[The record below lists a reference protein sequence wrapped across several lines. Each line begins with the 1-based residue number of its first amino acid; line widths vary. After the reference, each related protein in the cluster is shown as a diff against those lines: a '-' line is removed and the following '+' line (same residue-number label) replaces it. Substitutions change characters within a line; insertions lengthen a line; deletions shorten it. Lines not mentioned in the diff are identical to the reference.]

1 MKRHNS
7 SFGIFLTV
15 LALFMLAGA
24 CSTQKKLASIQKG
37 DTSFDLSLAKDNYVP
52 TLNNEAVTRDTL
64 KIVEDDGSEILIM
77 KAIKDEDGEMVATD
91 VIDAAVVTARFR
103 NIAERNGKVDLA
115 FQVKVPAAMQDSKWQ
130 LRFYPDMFVLGDSI
144 RLDPVIITG
153 TAYRKA
159 QLKGYQQYEKF
170 LSKIVSDSTKFINIK
185 QLELFLK
192 RNIPQVYAFKTDSTY
207 VSDEVFMSYY
217 GVSEQQ
223 AIDHYTN
230 KFAKNLNDRRK
241 ASRDRK
247 YRKYVK
253 APIVTEGIRLDTVMV
268 SPAGDFIYNYIQ
280 TINTRPK
287 LRKVDIVLSGE
298 IYEQEKVLYTIP
310 RSEPL
315 TFYIS
320 SVSAFTDNT
329 ERYLTKVIERR
340 VEANTACYV
349 EFETG
354 KSEIK
359 TELGNNR
366 QEISRIKRN
375 LNDLMLNKTF
385 ELDSIIVTAYASP
398 EGKASMNHKLSE
410 QRSESISRYFKNYMK
425 DYQDSLER
433 EQGFNVDEQGR
444 IYKRKRTNI
453 QFKSRSKGENWEMLD
468 LLVKA
473 DTTLTEDDKTE
484 YRMASKAADPD
495 LREAQ
500 LQKQPF
506 YKYMRETLYPRLRTV
521 KFNFYLYRAGMV
533 KDTVHTTVIDSTYM
547 TGVMLLKDMDYLA
560 ALNYLQPYKDFNTA
574 VAYTGLGRD
583 RSALEILEPMKRT
596 AQVNYLLAIL
606 YSRLGDAQKA
616 VECYMRSCKQD
627 HSYVYRGNLDPEIS
641 SLIKTYGLN
650 KDPDDLD
657 DDLSF

>member
-1 MKRHNS
+1 MKRNS
-7 SFGIFLTV
+7 RSFSIAIAV

-24 CSTQKKLASIQKG
+24 CSTQKKLARIERGQ
-37 DTSFDLSLAKDNYVP
+37 TTFDLSLAKDGYVP
-52 TLNNEAVTRDTL
+52 TLKNEAVTRDTL
-64 KIVEDDGSEILIM
+64 KIVEDDGKEILIM
-77 KAIKDEDGEMVATD
+77 KAIKDDDGDMVATD

-115 FQVKVPAAMQDSKWQ
+115 FQVRVPAAMQDSKWQ

-207 VSDEVFMSYY
+207 VADEVFMSYY

-241 ASRDRK
+241 ANRDKK

-268 SPAGDFIYNYIQ
+268 SPAGEFIYNYIQ

-287 LRKVDIVLSGE
+287 LRKVDIVLSGD
-298 IYEQEKVLYTIP
+298 IYEQDKVLYRIP

-320 SVSAFTDNT
+320 SVSSFTDNR

-349 EFETG
+349 EFGTG
-354 KSEIK
+354 RTDVNEN
-359 TELGNNR
+359 LGNNR

-375 LNDLMLNKTF
+375 LGDLMLNKTF
-385 ELDSIIVTAYASP
+385 ELDSIIVTASASP
-398 EGKASMNHKLSE
+398 EGNVKMNHRLSE
-410 QRSESISRYFKNYMK
+410 QRSESISRYFRGFMK
-425 DYQDSLER
+425 EFQDSLDR

-444 IYKRKRTNI
+444 ISRRKRTSI
-453 QFKSRSKGENWEMLD
+453 QFKSRSNGENWKMLD
-468 LLVKA
+468 ALVEA
-473 DTTLTEDDKTE
+473 DTILTSDEKSE
-484 YRMASKAADPD
+484 YSRACGIKDLD

-500 LQKQPF
+500 LQKQPS
-506 YKYMRETLYPRLRTV
+506 YKYLRESLYPHLRTV
-521 KFNFYLYRAGMV
+521 KFNFYLHRAGMV
-533 KDTVHTTVIDSTYM
+533 KDTVHTTVIDSLYM
-547 TGVMLLKDMDYLA
+547 TGVQLLRDMDYLA
-560 ALNYLQPYKDFNTA
+560 ALSYLQPYKDFNTA

-627 HSYVYRGNLDPEIS
+627 HGYVYRGNLDPEIS
-641 SLIKTYGLN
+641 ALIKMYGLN
-650 KDPDDLD
+650 QEPDDLE
-657 DDLSF
+657 DDLN